1 MHRDS
6 KIFRQ
11 YKCKEGY
18 NKYISFSWST
28 KRKEGNSFIVFMAD
42 ELAAK
47 YNLSRLCAKKIYSCM
62 ISGANYTMVD
72 NVIEY
77 VVNML
82 ARIGKNQDEINDIVN
97 TFLRYGIRS
106 SVKELNNLLRV
117 CVSEGN
123 EVEEVLTDDSI
134 TAGMYDENTL
144 YSLIKITKKGRNK
157 VNLGT
162 LAKVNSKLNDE
173 TKEKIRNMYP
183 LTSKARFVEHVKF
196 MQYLDRRVKSSKENV
211 LCK

>member
-1 MHRDS
+1 
-6 KIFRQ
+6 
-11 YKCKEGY
+11 
-18 NKYISFSWST
+18 
-28 KRKEGNSFIVFMAD
+28 
-42 ELAAK
+42 
-47 YNLSRLCAKKIYSCM
+47 
-62 ISGANYTMVD
+62 MVD

-106 SVKELNNLLRV
+106 SVKELNDLLRV

-123 EVEEVLTDDSI
+123 EIEEVLTDDSI

>member
-11 YKCKEGY
+11 YKSKEGY
-18 NKYISFSWST
+18 NKYISYSWAT

-62 ISGANYTMVD
+62 ISGANY
-72 NVIEY
+72 
-77 VVNML
+77 
-82 ARIGKNQDEINDIVN
+82 RIGKNQDEINDIVN

-106 SVKELNNLLRV
+106 SVKELNDLLRV

-123 EVEEVLTDDSI
+123 EIEEVLTDDSI

>member
-1 MHRDS
+1 MNRCS
-6 KIFRQ
+6 KVFRQ
-11 YKCKEGY
+11 CKNKEGY
-18 NKYISFSWST
+18 NKYISYSCIT
-28 KRKEGNSFIVFMAD
+28 KRKNGSYFIVFMAD

-47 YNLSRLCAKKIYSCM
+47 YNLNGLCAKKIYACM
-62 ISGANYTMVD
+62 ISGINYTKVD
-72 NVIEY
+72 NVVGY

-106 SVKELNNLLRV
+106 SAKELNDLLRV

-123 EVEEVLTDDSI
+123 EIEEVLTDDSI

-162 LAKVNSKLNDE
+162 LAKVNSKLNNE

-183 LTSKARFVEHVKF
+183 LTPKARFVEHVKF
-196 MQYLDRRVKSSKENV
+196 MQNLDGRVKDSKENV

>member
-1 MHRDS
+1 
-6 KIFRQ
+6 
-11 YKCKEGY
+11 
-18 NKYISFSWST
+18 
-28 KRKEGNSFIVFMAD
+28 
-42 ELAAK
+42 
-47 YNLSRLCAKKIYSCM
+47 
-62 ISGANYTMVD
+62 MVD

-106 SVKELNNLLRV
+106 SVKELNDLLRV

-123 EVEEVLTDDSI
+123 EIEEVLTDDSI

-162 LAKVNSKLNDE
+162 IAKVNSKLNDE

>member
-1 MHRDS
+1 
-6 KIFRQ
+6 
-11 YKCKEGY
+11 
-18 NKYISFSWST
+18 
-28 KRKEGNSFIVFMAD
+28 
-42 ELAAK
+42 
-47 YNLSRLCAKKIYSCM
+47 
-62 ISGANYTMVD
+62 MVD

-97 TFLRYGIRS
+97 TFLKYGIRS
-106 SVKELNNLLRV
+106 SVKELNDLLRV

-123 EVEEVLTDDSI
+123 EIEEVLTDDSI

-162 LAKVNSKLNDE
+162 LAKVNSKLNEE

>member
-1 MHRDS
+1 
-6 KIFRQ
+6 
-11 YKCKEGY
+11 
-18 NKYISFSWST
+18 
-28 KRKEGNSFIVFMAD
+28 
-42 ELAAK
+42 
-47 YNLSRLCAKKIYSCM
+47 
-62 ISGANYTMVD
+62 
-72 NVIEY
+72 
-77 VVNML
+77 ML

-106 SVKELNNLLRV
+106 SVKELNDLLRV

-123 EVEEVLTDDSI
+123 EIEEVLTDDSI

>member
-18 NKYISFSWST
+18 NKYISYSWTT

-47 YNLSRLCAKKIYSCM
+47 YNLSGLCAKKIYSSM

-106 SVKELNNLLRV
+106 SVKELNDLLRV

-123 EVEEVLTDDSI
+123 EIEEVLTDDSI